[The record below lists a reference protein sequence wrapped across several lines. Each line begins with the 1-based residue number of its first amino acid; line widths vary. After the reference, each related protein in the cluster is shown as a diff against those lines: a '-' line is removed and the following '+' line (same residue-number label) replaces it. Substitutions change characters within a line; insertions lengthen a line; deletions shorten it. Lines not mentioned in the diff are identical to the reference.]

1 MLLFRHGDV
10 DIRQIVEIPK
20 VCQKTQ
26 TKTVAYGEATGHHHT
41 FNGGQVIVYDAP
53 IGHVMK
59 VGNETISVTKFV
71 DVLEATKLE
80 HQEHKAIEIPRGTYA
95 ISIEREYN
103 PFAEQSRQVLD

>member
-10 DIRQIVEIPK
+10 DIRQIDEIPK

-26 TKTVAYGEATGHHHT
+26 TRTVAYGEATGHHHT

-59 VGNETISVTKFV
+59 VGDGTINVSKFV
-71 DVLEATKLE
+71 QVLETTKLE
-80 HQEHKAIEIPRGTYA
+80 HQEHKAIEIPKGTYA

-103 PFAEQSRQVLD
+103 PFSQESARVLD